1 MAEAAPRRGG
11 CGGGPAVTL
20 PGPRAPGWG
29 VAGASSARSGLLGS
43 HRGRGPSALARTP
56 EQPRGE
62 PRARPVNLHKA
73 FCASA
78 GRTRL
83 QPRPFSSGS
92 VPTSCLLRSPAMA
105 GSAESSAASGRAVC
119 RLPVLR
125 EKPARSEPLRRELGV
140 RTEAEP
146 WAAVPAQAATA
157 PQRRHRV
164 KEEKAECV
172 LLVFAVIFPVA
183 KSLIIQD
190 AKCS

>member
-1 MAEAAPRRGG
+1 MVEAAPRRGG

-78 GRTRL
+78 GRTCL

-92 VPTSCLLRSPAMA
+92 VPTSCLL
-105 GSAESSAASGRAVC
+105 GRAVC